1 MQHPLEQTIDGERER
16 WASNLTIAVRTLRK
30 HGFTVVQ
37 DPLASQQSKDLQV
50 RQSHDA
56 ACMLLGLPAT
66 PGNVGHQVVQALG
79 RELLENGAMALQQL
93 NARGHI

>member
-16 WASNLTIAVRTLRK
+16 WASNLAIATRTLRK

-37 DPLASQQSKDLQV
+37 DPLAAQQSEDRQV

-56 ACMLLGLPAT
+56 ACALLGLPT
-66 PGNVGHQVVQALG
+66 PENVGHQVVQALG
-79 RELLENGAMALQQL
+79 RELLENGAMALHQL